1 MNKLNYR
8 PDIDGLRALAVMLV
22 VGFHTFPNIL
32 VNGFIGVDIFF
43 VISGY
48 LITGIIL
55 EGLHSKKFNF
65 LEFYAR
71 RIRRIFPS
79 LILVLCACFFAGW
92 FILFKEEY
100 AQLGLHILG
109 GGGFFSNW
117 ILLLESGYFDNAG
130 HTKPLLHL
138 WSLSIEEQ
146 FYIAWPLVLWFGYRR
161 KWNILRVT
169 IGIAAASLFLNV
181 IEINFNPTT
190 TFYLPFTRFWE
201 LLFGALLAIYFLREN
216 PITFTAT
223 QCNVLSIF
231 GILFIIFGLIFTESI
246 QFPGWYALFPVAGSV
261 LLIAAGQHSFFN
273 CTVLASKPF
282 VFIGLISYPLYLW
295 HWPIL
300 SFLRFL
306 LNETPSVLI
315 RVLAMAVAVLLSW
328 ATYVWLDRPIRFGPN
343 RRLKTTI
350 LIVLMGVI
358 AFVGWNTYARKGL
371 EFRFKTLGNR
381 NELGFRGW
389 QQHMYPP
396 GTINCEKDFSSFRY
410 AICITTPDP
419 ITAVIGD
426 SHAAT
431 LIYGLVNSENSDF
444 NHAMVV
450 AGGGCQPALGMHPNT
465 ECNQQ
470 LIDALAVI
478 KRTPTIKNVVIAGY
492 FQGDLENASKPR
504 VMDAYVKGYG
514 ATINTLKRMD
524 KKVIFYVD
532 APVVTQDP
540 SKCVRGGTWLRGYF
554 QKIPNFCAALTS
566 EDLVSTEGYSYFIE
580 RLKAENPEVIFYDP
594 RDLFCPN
601 EKCSLFKDG
610 MLLYSDN
617 HHLSIYGSSLI
628 VNGLIDSLYPM
639 IQK

>member
-22 VGFHTFPNIL
+22 VGFHMFPNIL

-201 LLFGALLAIYFLREN
+201 LLFGALLAIYFLR
-216 PITFTAT
+216 
-223 QCNVLSIF
+223 
-231 GILFIIFGLIFTESI
+231 
-246 QFPGWYALFPVAGSV
+246 
-261 LLIAAGQHSFFN
+261 
-273 CTVLASKPF
+273 
-282 VFIGLISYPLYLW
+282 
-295 HWPIL
+295 
-300 SFLRFL
+300 
-306 LNETPSVLI
+306 
-315 RVLAMAVAVLLSW
+315 
-328 ATYVWLDRPIRFGPN
+328 
-343 RRLKTTI
+343 
-350 LIVLMGVI
+350 
-358 AFVGWNTYARKGL
+358 
-371 EFRFKTLGNR
+371 
-381 NELGFRGW
+381 
-389 QQHMYPP
+389 
-396 GTINCEKDFSSFRY
+396 
-410 AICITTPDP
+410 
-419 ITAVIGD
+419 
-426 SHAAT
+426 
-431 LIYGLVNSENSDF
+431 
-444 NHAMVV
+444 
-450 AGGGCQPALGMHPNT
+450 
-465 ECNQQ
+465 
-470 LIDALAVI
+470 
-478 KRTPTIKNVVIAGY
+478 
-492 FQGDLENASKPR
+492 
-504 VMDAYVKGYG
+504 
-514 ATINTLKRMD
+514 
-524 KKVIFYVD
+524 
-532 APVVTQDP
+532 
-540 SKCVRGGTWLRGYF
+540 
-554 QKIPNFCAALTS
+554 
-566 EDLVSTEGYSYFIE
+566 
-580 RLKAENPEVIFYDP
+580 
-594 RDLFCPN
+594 
-601 EKCSLFKDG
+601 
-610 MLLYSDN
+610 
-617 HHLSIYGSSLI
+617 
-628 VNGLIDSLYPM
+628 
-639 IQK
+639 